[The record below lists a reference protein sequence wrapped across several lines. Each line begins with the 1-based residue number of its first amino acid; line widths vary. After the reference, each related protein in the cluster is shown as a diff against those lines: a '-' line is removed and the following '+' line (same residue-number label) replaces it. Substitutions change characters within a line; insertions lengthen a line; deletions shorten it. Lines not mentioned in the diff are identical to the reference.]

1 LSGWSQVNTALFFH
15 SQPYRDAFVN
25 QFNHLRYFAW
35 TQERDKQLMKTP
47 PKGALTPPAD
57 VALPPA
63 GKEEGAGAQESAD
76 EIHDGS
82 QGQSEKGALANPFAG
97 LQTVA
102 QCVAIYGK
110 TSPHMTLAGCH
121 PVGIRSRDTDLR

>member
-57 VALPPA
+57 VAVPPA
-63 GKEEGAGAQESAD
+63 GLARFRLNRGHRNAD
-76 EIHDGS
+76 S
-82 QGQSEKGALANPFAG
+82 L
-97 LQTVA
+97 
-102 QCVAIYGK
+102 
-110 TSPHMTLAGCH
+110 GCAPRRH
-121 PVGIRSRDTDLR
+121 RR

>member
-1 LSGWSQVNTALFFH
+1 MNTALFFH

-57 VALPPA
+57 VAVPPA
-63 GKEEGAGAQESAD
+63 GKKKAPVRKESAY
-76 EIHDGS
+76 ESHDGT
-82 QGQSEKGALANPFAG
+82 QRQSEKTALANPFAG

-110 TSPHMTLAGCH
+110 TSPHMTVAGCQ

>member
-63 GKEEGAGAQESAD
+63 GKKKAPVRKKAPTKSTTAA
-76 EIHDGS
+76 
-82 QGQSEKGALANPFAG
+82 KGKAKKA
-97 LQTVA
+97 
-102 QCVAIYGK
+102 
-110 TSPHMTLAGCH
+110 
-121 PVGIRSRDTDLR
+121 R